1 MVLLWL
7 AAFTFLSIFPEH
19 IIMADLLFEIGTE
32 ELPAGFLLSALEQLQ
47 QNFIKRATE
56 LQLSFGP
63 MKVSGTPRRLALIV
77 QDLEPRQPDRREELL
92 GPSAKAGLD
101 ADGGFSKAAQG
112 FARSKGALATDL
124 KVVDTPKGRYLM
136 LIREVAGVATSE
148 LLPDLL
154 RSLLAEFSFPKS
166 MKWGANSNSFA
177 RPVQWLLALY
187 GQEVVSLTLDGIV
200 SSNTSRGHRFMA
212 PESIKIDGA
221 SSYEQQLAAAH
232 VIVDPAGRRLA
243 VLAEIERAVAENPRL
258 AGAHLAIDEALV
270 DTVTNLVECPF
281 GVCGSFDSRFLE
293 LPAEVL
299 ITSMREHQKYF
310 PVLDAQGVLLPFF
323 VAVNNTRVADVSLT
337 RKGHERVLRARLEDA
352 LFFFVGDK
360 KNRLEDRFGDLTGI
374 IFQAR
379 LGTMLAKSE
388 RLIKLAAMLAE
399 KIAPEYLDAAQRA
412 ARLCKVDLLTNMVG
426 EFPSLQGDMG
436 AAYAVNDGEPA
447 DVALAIRE
455 HYLPKR
461 AGALLPVSHPGAFVG
476 LADRLD
482 TLVGCFGIGQQP
494 TGTTDPFGLRRLAL
508 ALLHIIG
515 DRGYSLSLREMV
527 YKALA
532 LYGDKVNGSA
542 ETVDAVVAFIKGR
555 FVNDMVA
562 KGVDQGAVEAVT
574 SLGFDDVND
583 CIKKIEALAAI
594 RNEEPFA
601 VLAAAFKRIR
611 NIIKEHQGG
620 EIVPA
625 LLVEEAERNL
635 AEVYGSVATT
645 VQPLLVRKEYGQA
658 LALMLALKV
667 PVDLFFE
674 TVMVMADDEQIRGNR
689 LNLLTAIAQL
699 FLQVGDISRM
709 TVS

>member
-1 MVLLWL
+1 
-7 AAFTFLSIFPEH
+7 
-19 IIMADLLFEIGTE
+19 MADLLFEIGTE
-32 ELPAGFLLSALEQLQ
+32 ELPAGFLLPALEQFQ
-47 QNFIKRATE
+47 QNFIRKATE

-63 MKVSGTPRRLALIV
+63 VKVVGTPRRLALMV
-77 QDLEPRQPDRREELL
+77 ENLGPRQPDRREELL

-112 FARSKGALATDL
+112 FARSKGAQVVELQ
-124 KVVDTPKGRYLM
+124 VVDTAKGQYLM
-136 LIREVAGVATSE
+136 LIREVAGVATTE
-148 LLPDLL
+148 LLPELL
-154 RSLLAEFSFPKS
+154 RGLLAEFSFAKS
-166 MKWGANSNSFA
+166 MKWGANNNSFA

-187 GQEVVSLTLDGIV
+187 GQDMVSLSLDGIV
-200 SSNTSRGHRFMA
+200 SSKSSRGHRFMA
-212 PESIKIDGA
+212 PGA
-221 SSYEQQLAAAH
+221 IEIEGAASYEQQLLAAH
-232 VIVDPAGRRLA
+232 VVVDPAGRRQA
-243 VLAEIERAVAENPRL
+243 VLAEIERAVAENSSL
-258 AGAHLAIDEALV
+258 AGAHLAVDEALV

-281 GVCGSFDSRFLE
+281 GVCGSFDGRFLE
-293 LPAEVL
+293 LPSEVL

-310 PVLDAQGVLLPFF
+310 PVLDAQGALLPFF
-323 VAVNNTRVADVSLT
+323 VAVNNTRVADISLT

-352 LFFFVGDK
+352 LFFFSGDK
-360 KNRLEDRFGDLTGI
+360 KRRLEDRFGDLTGI

-388 RLIKLAAMLAE
+388 RLIKLAAMLSE
-399 KIAPEYLDAAQRA
+399 KVAPEYLEAAQRA
-412 ARLCKVDLLTNMVG
+412 ARLCKIDLLTNMVG

-436 AAYAVNDGEPA
+436 AAYAVNDGEQSE
-447 DVALAIRE
+447 VALAIRE

-461 AGALLPVSHPGAFVG
+461 AGSSLPASAPGALVG

-494 TGTTDPFGLRRLAL
+494 TGTTDPFGLRRLVL

-515 DRGYSLSLREMV
+515 DRGYSLSIREMV

-532 LYGDKVNGSA
+532 LYGDKVDGSA

-562 KGVDQGAVEAVT
+562 RGFDQGAVEAVT

-583 CIKKIEALAAI
+583 CKKKIEALAAL

-620 EIVPA
+620 EIAPA
-625 LLVEEAERNL
+625 LLVEEAERDL
-635 AEVYGSVATT
+635 AEVYGRVATA
-645 VQPLLVRKEYGQA
+645 VQPLLAQKEYGQA
-658 LALMLALKV
+658 LAVMLALKT
-667 PVDLFFE
+667 PVDLFFD
-674 TVMVMADDEQIRGNR
+674 TVMVMADDEQVRGNR
-689 LNLLTAIAQL
+689 LNLLTAIAHL
-699 FLQVGDISRM
+699 FLEIGDISKM